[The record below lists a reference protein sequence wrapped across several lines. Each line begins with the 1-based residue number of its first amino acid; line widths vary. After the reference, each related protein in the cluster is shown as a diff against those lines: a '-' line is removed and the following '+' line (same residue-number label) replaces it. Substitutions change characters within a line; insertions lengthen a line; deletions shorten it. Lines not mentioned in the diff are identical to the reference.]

1 MKILLIAPCEP
12 REQRPGSMDIPQ
24 LTLSLIAA
32 LTPPEHEVEIV
43 EEVYGLKVNFGGDYD
58 VIGISIM
65 TQTCIRGYGLA
76 NEFRKRGKIV
86 VFGGIHA
93 TSMPEE
99 AIRFGNAVVIGEAE
113 GLWNIVLDDIKH
125 KRLKPFYKL
134 DKLPDLQDHIRPRR
148 DLIKCSSGKFS
159 IAPIETTRGC
169 PYNCDFCSVSRFFGT
184 RQRHKAIRDVMT
196 DIESCTENN
205 LFFLDDNI
213 TGDKRYAKELFREMI
228 PLKKIWVGQ
237 ASIQVANDPELMKL
251 AYKSGCRALLIGF
264 ESMSDSG
271 ISQYRKTLKS
281 IDENVQAVKKLH
293 ENGIMT
299 MASLIFGLDSDTH
312 EVFDV
317 AYEFL
322 TGAKAAFF
330 QACVM
335 TPYPGTPVFNKL
347 REQGRIL
354 TDDWRRYDASKVI
367 IKPDNISPEELLD
380 GYNRIKWHFYS
391 YKSIL
396 KRSYPN
402 IKMGFMEALLYF
414 SLNKGYQKKNNPSV
428 ASQVYRNSPGV
439 PVDFDVAKYVQPLL
453 NGKHHKYS
461 GETITV
467 CSETAAVKRAAAP
480 VMIQD
485 NIVGRI
491 INGPDSDINSNL

>member
-1 MKILLIAPCEP
+1 
-12 REQRPGSMDIPQ
+12 MDIPQ
-24 LTLSLIAA
+24 LTLSMIAA
-32 LTPPEHEVEIV
+32 LTPPEHEIHVV
-43 EEVYGLKVNFGGDYD
+43 EEVYGEVVDYDGDYD

-65 TQTCIRGYGLA
+65 TQTCIRGYEIA
-76 NEFRKRGKIV
+76 NEFKKRDKIV

-93 TSMPEE
+93 TSMPDE
-99 AIRFGNAVVIGEAE
+99 AIRFGDAVVIGEAE
-113 GLWNIVLDDIKH
+113 GLWDIVLDDIKH
-125 KRLKPFYKL
+125 RRLKSFYKL
-134 DKLPDLQDHIRPRR
+134 DKLPDLQSHISPRR

-184 RQRHKAIRDVMT
+184 RQRHKPIK
-196 DIESCTENN
+196 DIIADISSLSQKN

-213 TGDKRYAKELFREMI
+213 TGDKRFAKELFREMI

-264 ESMSDSG
+264 ESMSESG
-271 ISQYRKTLKS
+271 ISQYRKTLKT
-281 IDENVQAVKKLH
+281 IDENVRAVKKLH

-322 TGAKAAFF
+322 TQAKAAFF
-330 QACVM
+330 QACAM

-354 TDDWRRYDASKVI
+354 TDDWSRYDASKVI
-367 IKPDNISPEELLD
+367 ISPENISPEELLD
-380 GYNRIKWHFYS
+380 GYNKIKWHFYS

-402 IKMGFMEALLYF
+402 IKTGFMEALLYF
-414 SLNKGYQKKNNPSV
+414 TLNKGYQMKNNPSV
-428 ASQVYRNSPGV
+428 PSQVYRNLPEH
-439 PVDFDVAKYVQPLL
+439 PVDFDVAKYVQPYIK
-453 NGKHHKYS
+453 KHKTTFV
-461 GETITV
+461 ETPTRIYAEELHGNLSTV
-467 CSETAAVKRAAAP
+467 P
-480 VMIQD
+480 VMSVD
-485 NIVGRI
+485 NIAGQMVGPCCDMHSRT
-491 INGPDSDINSNL
+491 